1 MRRMRETDPIC
12 DVNTV
17 QSCDMRHKA

>member
-1 MRRMRETDPIC
+1 MCDIIC

-17 QSCDMRHKA
+17 H